1 MVAAQPQFGD
11 GAELMVLGNLLR
23 HEVAVIV
30 DDGQRL
36 GVLVIEVLRRGGVQQ
51 EIGSKKFFHISILY
65 SLLIII

>member
-1 MVAAQPQFGD
+1 
-11 GAELMVLGNLLR
+11 MVLGNLLR